1 MKPIPA
7 DLSDKL
13 MAAAS
18 AAATG
23 PGLSMSMDDLAKAS
37 GVPRAT
43 LYYYFSGKDDLVSY
57 YVGTMMRRMR
67 GAVAEGLAH
76 EGTPTEQ
83 IETIVRAV
91 LRTFA
96 AYPRMCVEMADA
108 INDMQDHAQVMAD
121 MQVGL
126 IIPTVGIIE
135 AGNRS
140 GEFDVPDP
148 TLAVVALTG
157 ALHQVANMDI
167 LTIGTLDAE
176 ARADQM
182 VPMLLKALRPG

>member
-1 MKPIPA
+1 MKPVPA
-7 DLSDKL
+7 ELSTKL
-13 MAAAS
+13 LDAVHTAS
-18 AAATG
+18 SG
-23 PGLSMSMDDLAKAS
+23 PGLSMSMDSLAKAS

-43 LYYYFSGKDDLVSY
+43 LYYYFSGKDDLVSF
-57 YVGTMMRRMR
+57 YVGTMMRVMR
-67 GAVAEGLAH
+67 GAIAEGLAH

-96 AYPRMCVEMADA
+96 EYPRMCVEMADA
-108 INDMQDHAQVMAD
+108 INDLQDHAQVMAD

-140 GEFDVPDP
+140 GEFDVSDP

-167 LTIGTLDAE
+167 LTTGRLDAD
-176 ARADQM
+176 ARADVM
-182 VPMLLKALRPG
+182 VPMLLRALQPR

>member
-1 MKPIPA
+1 MKPVPA
-7 DLSDKL
+7 ELSDKL
-13 MAAAS
+13 MAAVPEAAS
-18 AAATG
+18 G
-23 PGLSMSMDDLAKAS
+23 PGLNMSMDDLAKAS

-43 LYYYFSGKDDLVSY
+43 LYYYFSGKDDIISF

-67 GAVAEGLAH
+67 AAVAEGLAH

-83 IETIVRAV
+83 
-91 LRTFA
+91 
-96 AYPRMCVEMADA
+96 PRMCLEMADA
-108 INDMQDHAQVMAD
+108 MNDLDDHSQVMAD
-121 MQVGL
+121 MQIGL

-140 GEFDVPDP
+140 GEFDVSDP

-167 LTIGTLDAE
+167 LTTGRLDAD
-176 ARADQM
+176 ARADVM
-182 VPMLLKALRPG
+182 VPMLLRALQPR

>member
-7 DLSDKL
+7 ELGDKL
-13 MAAAS
+13 LDAAAV
-18 AAATG
+18 AATG

-43 LYYYFSGKDDLVSY
+43 LYYYFGGKDDLIGF

-67 GAVAEGLAH
+67 GAVAEGLSH
-76 EGTPTEQ
+76 DGTSTEK

-96 AYPRMCVEMADA
+96 EYPRMCVEMADA
-108 INDMQDHAQVMAD
+108 VNRLDDHAQVMAD

-126 IIPTVGIIE
+126 ILPTVSIIE

-140 GEFDVPDP
+140 GEFAVDDP
-148 TLAVVALTG
+148 TLAVIALTG

-167 LTIGTLDAE
+167 LTTGSLDAE
-176 ARADQM
+176 RRADQM
-182 VPMLLKALRPG
+182 VPMLLKAIQP

>member
-7 DLSDKL
+7 DLSEKL

-18 AAATG
+18 VAATG
-23 PGLSMSMDDLAKAS
+23 PGLSMSMDNLAKAS

-43 LYYYFSGKDDLVSY
+43 LYYYFSGKDDLVSF

-67 GAVAEGLAH
+67 GAIAEGLAH
-76 EGTPTEQ
+76 DGTPTER

-96 AYPRMCVEMADA
+96 EYPRMCLEMADA
-108 INDMQDHAQVMAD
+108 INDLDDHAQVMAD

-126 IIPTVGIIE
+126 ILPTVGIIE

-140 GEFDVPDP
+140 GEFEVDDP

-157 ALHQVANMDI
+157 ALHQVANLDI
-167 LTIGTLDAE
+167 LTTGGLDAE
-176 ARADQM
+176 RRADQM
-182 VPMLLKALRPG
+182 VPMLLKALRP

>member
-76 EGTPTEQ
+76 EGTPTEK

-91 LRTFA
+91 LRTFE

-108 INDMQDHAQVMAD
+108 INDLDDHAQVMAD

>member
-1 MKPIPA
+1 MKPVPA
-7 DLSDKL
+7 ELSDKL
-13 MAAAS
+13 MTAAS
-18 AAATG
+18 VAATG

-43 LYYYFSGKDDLVSY
+43 LYYYFGGKDDLVSF

-96 AYPRMCVEMADA
+96 EFPRMCVEMADA
-108 INDMQDHAQVMAD
+108 INDLDDHAQVMAD

-126 IIPTVGIIE
+126 ILPTVSIID

-140 GEFDVPDP
+140 GEFDVDDP

-167 LTIGTLDAE
+167 LTTGRLDAA
-176 ARADQM
+176 ARADAM
-182 VPMLLKALRPG
+182 LPMLLRALQPR

>member
-1 MKPIPA
+1 MKPVPA
-7 DLSDKL
+7 ELSDKL
-13 MAAAS
+13 MTAAS
-18 AAATG
+18 VAATG
-23 PGLSMSMDDLAKAS
+23 PGLSMSMDDLAKAT

-43 LYYYFSGKDDLVSY
+43 LYYYFGGKDDLISF

-76 EGTPTEQ
+76 DGTPTEQ

-96 AYPRMCVEMADA
+96 EYPRMCVEMADA
-108 INDMQDHAQVMAD
+108 INDLDDHAQVMAD

-126 IIPTVGIIE
+126 IIPTVSIIE

-167 LTIGTLDAE
+167 LTTGRLDAE
-176 ARADQM
+176 ARADAM
-182 VPMLLKALRPG
+182 VPMLLRALQPR

>member
-18 AAATG
+18 TAATG

-96 AYPRMCVEMADA
+96 DYPRMCVEMADA
-108 INDMQDHAQVMAD
+108 INDLDDHAQVMAD

-140 GEFDVPDP
+140 GEFDVSDP

-167 LTIGTLDAE
+167 LTTGTLDAE